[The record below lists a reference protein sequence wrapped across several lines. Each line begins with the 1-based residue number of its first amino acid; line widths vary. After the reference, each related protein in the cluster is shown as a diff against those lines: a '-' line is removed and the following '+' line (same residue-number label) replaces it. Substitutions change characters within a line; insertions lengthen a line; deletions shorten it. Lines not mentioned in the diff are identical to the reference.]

1 MANKQEPKFGATAK
15 KQHAVFPV
23 RVAVVVKLN
32 CTVIKEDGG
41 SLFKGDSMFLLVS
54 LGFCRIPFELYL
66 SHNYSVTTLSA
77 DVNWLF

>member
-1 MANKQEPKFGATAK
+1 MADKQKPELGAEAK
-15 KQHAVFPV
+15 QQHAVLPG

-41 SLFKGDSMFLLVS
+41 RLLKCDSMLLQIS
-54 LGFCRIPFELYL
+54 LGFCRIPFEFYL
-66 SHNYSVTTLSA
+66 SHNYNVTTLSA